1 MQCSTSRDAKPPA
14 AAPPVAQRSGSRLTR
29 LLSWRSNAQPA
40 AVETAAKAAAAAE
53 IAEDQQEQQQIVAAE
68 RQLLE
73 QAAAAERQLAEQA
86 SSPPGAAA
94 EQQQQLAA
102 QRPGAFSLYSW
113 LTWSSTPAATSTD
126 SGAEGEAAELGDG
139 MAAAPQ
145 RPQAAGAS
153 GWRRSW
159 YSLSRSSVSSYDEA
173 EPAQQDIPV
182 RVDHPALQLLRTRA
196 LAGSRPGSRRDP
208 FKLGLVVEGGGMRGC
223 VSGGALQALSDLG
236 LRDVFDAVYGSS
248 AGAINSTYFISG
260 QRTGVHIYHDHI
272 ASPDFINLKRL
283 WKGEN
288 AAPVL
293 DLSFLIDH
301 VMHSVHPLDWDA
313 VLRSPLPLKVVAS
326 SLDSLTPVVLERFS
340 DKDDL
345 AESLKASATVP
356 EIAGGP
362 RLHRGQRLV
371 DAAVFEPVPFRS
383 AIADG
388 CTHLLVLCTRPK
400 RARQSRVNLALTDA
414 MEVAIK
420 KAVLSPDYM
429 VPAWKAE
436 VDYLMKDGL
445 SQDDMLL
452 RAASEEAAHELPYF
466 AGTHVYPLYPGAAA
480 NFSPLCIDPP
490 TLKAGVAEG
499 RRGVLAVCRAVLGD
513 ALDFSRFAELERS
526 NIVPHRSSR
535 SSSERLWRRYMQEDF
550 SHHA

>member
-1 MQCSTSRDAKPPA
+1 MQ
-14 AAPPVAQRSGSRLTR
+14 
-29 LLSWRSNAQPA
+29 
-40 AVETAAKAAAAAE
+40 

-260 QRTGVHIYHDHI
+260 AAAVRPSRRVPVGRWLTGWQWAGRAVGCSLAGCPACAGPGLHTCLLAVPAALLVPCTSTSAAAAAHLVRRSRALHVCPAGQRTGVHIYHDHI

-313 VLRSPLPLKVVAS
+313 VLRSPLPLKVGGGW
-326 SLDSLTPVVLERFS
+326 
-340 DKDDL
+340 
-345 AESLKASATVP
+345 
-356 EIAGGP
+356 AGG
-362 RLHRGQRLV
+362 RGW
-371 DAAVFEPVPFRS
+371 
-383 AIADG
+383 
-388 CTHLLVLCTRPK
+388 C
-400 RARQSRVNLALTDA
+400 
-414 MEVAIK
+414 
-420 KAVLSPDYM
+420 
-429 VPAWKAE
+429 
-436 VDYLMKDGL
+436 
-445 SQDDMLL
+445 L
-452 RAASEEAAHELPYF
+452 RRD
-466 AGTHVYPLYPGAAA
+466 T
-480 NFSPLCIDPP
+480 
-490 TLKAGVAEG
+490 AGVA
-499 RRGVLAVCRAVLGD
+499 RQR
-513 ALDFSRFAELERS
+513 
-526 NIVPHRSSR
+526 
-535 SSSERLWRRYMQEDF
+535 
-550 SHHA
+550 